1 MRQLEIT
8 RPDSKLAAYLEQ
20 FRKEHADDPL
30 GDVATRVLHE
40 DERVKIWEMELEPG
54 AASDLHR
61 HERDYYLVMLAG
73 DRIVGLPKQTSDG
86 DAVVLDLPRGA
97 STLRIEKGATEWA
110 VNVGKE
116 RFYEILIELK
126 S

>member
-1 MRQLEIT
+1 MRQLEFT

-61 HERDYYLVMLAG
+61 HERDYYLVMLEG
-73 DRIVGLPKQTSDG
+73 DRIVGLPRG
-86 DAVVLDLPRGA
+86 EGEAVVLDLPRDV
-97 STLRIEKGATEWA
+97 STVRIEKGATEWA

>member
-61 HERDYYLVMLAG
+61 HERDYYLVMLEG
-73 DRIVGLPKQTSDG
+73 DRIVGLPRG
-86 DAVVLDLPRGA
+86 EGEAVVLDLPRDV
-97 STLRIEKGATEWA
+97 STVRIEKGATEWA
-110 VNVGKE
+110 VNFGKE

>member
-61 HERDYYLVMLAG
+61 HERDYYLVMLEG
-73 DRIVGLPKQTSDG
+73 DRIVGLPRG
-86 DAVVLDLPRGA
+86 EGEAVVLDLPRDV
-97 STLRIEKGATEWA
+97 STVRIEKGATEWA